1 MRNGSI
7 VIDKEE
13 IWSCVE
19 EDHEELALETIVG
32 VYSSHH

>member
-1 MRNGSI
+1 MQNDSL

-19 EDHEELALETIVG
+19 EDHEEHALQTTV
-32 VYSSHH
+32 